1 MAEIKIR
8 KKRPIWPWI
17 LLIVVILVVLA
28 YLYLESTD
36 PVPYD
41 EETDANAVGANTPIP
56 QENWG
61 AGHNTAMYSTI
72 CQRVSEDRLL
82 EVTGIDKVLG

>member
-17 LLIVVILVVLA
+17 LLVVVILVVLA

-36 PVPYD
+36 PVPHD
-41 EETDANAVGANTPIP
+41 EETETKAVGANVFIP
-56 QENWG
+56 QKIYG
-61 AGHNTAMYSTI
+61 TGHNTAMYSTI
-72 CQRVSEDRLL
+72 YQRISEDRIL
-82 EVTGIDKVLG
+82 EVTGIGEVLG